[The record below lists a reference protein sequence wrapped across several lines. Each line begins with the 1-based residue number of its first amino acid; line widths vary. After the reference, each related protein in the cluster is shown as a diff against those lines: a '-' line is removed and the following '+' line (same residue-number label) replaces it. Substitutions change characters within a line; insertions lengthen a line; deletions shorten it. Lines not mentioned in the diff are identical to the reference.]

1 MLAMQHVVS
10 SSISMCDVD
19 VRPSLWSNIILAG
32 GTTLM
37 SVSNRFV
44 IILLF
49 YEYYTCVLKLLFA
62 SQTPYLQS

>member
-1 MLAMQHVVS
+1 
-10 SSISMCDVD
+10 MCDVD